1 MPLKNRWGC
10 MHACRVDP
18 IVSQVGRV
26 ELVGRWRGHGVVGGV
41 VVEADEVE
49 RTPEHLRLLGGER
62 RQPAADEPPHRRRVL
77 AVRHGVHEPPE
88 HEVEG
93 APPRAPVGGGAG
105 VVRLEPVRHLRDADL
120 AAVRRPVPGPVQADG
135 LGVGDEEVVP
145 RHVRLP
151 AGVAAGGARRR
162 RVRRA
167 PPRRHDAGGV
177 AVHAEDRRLVERVP

>member
-1 MPLKNRWGC
+1 

-120 AAVRRPVPGPVQADG
+120 AAVRRRYLALYRRTASAWATRRWCPATYGS
-135 LGVGDEEVVP
+135 
-145 RHVRLP
+145 LP
-151 AGVAAGGARRR
+151 ESPPAA
-162 RVRRA
+162 
-167 PPRRHDAGGV
+167 HDADAYGEHRPGAMMPV
-177 AVHAEDRRLVERVP
+177 A